1 MPLMAM
7 KPNTAAASTPSS
19 VGRSV
24 ISPMGSPSS
33 TTPFSS
39 STSEPRM
46 AGMDM
51 RKEKSRR
58 PLARKPAGHAR
69 GDGRA
74 GAGKARQN
82 GHRLHD
88 AHGQRVLDAHALVHA
103 PVAPPPLA
111 DHVAGDEHDAGQVER
126 PDDEL
131 PLESGVEVHHQR
143 GDHRGDGRHHQPFEV
158 GLYGVHEH
166 IPYAPPVDGEHR
178 HQRAKVEQY
187 VEQELP
193 VGIDAEDLLQD
204 QQMSRRADGQ
214 KFRQA
219 LYDAEDQAL
228 YGVQAIPPP
237 GDGRRGGEA
246 TSPRR
251 LAKTM
256 FLPPSADDV
265 HQPPRHGR

>member
-1 MPLMAM
+1 M
-7 KPNTAAASTPSS
+7 
-19 VGRSV
+19 
-24 ISPMGSPSS
+24 
-33 TTPFSS
+33 
-39 STSEPRM
+39 
-46 AGMDM
+46 
-51 RKEKSRR
+51 
-58 PLARKPAGHAR
+58 
-69 GDGRA
+69 
-74 GAGKARQN
+74 
-82 GHRLHD
+82 
-88 AHGQRVLDAHALVHA
+88 
-103 PVAPPPLA
+103 VAPPPLA

-166 IPYAPPVDGEHR
+166 VPDAPPVDGEHR

-193 VGIDAEDLLQD
+193 VGVDAEDLLQD

-246 TSPRR
+246 TSRAALLRLCSFRR
-251 LAKTM
+251 QQTM
-256 FLPPSADDV
+256 FTSRPGTKMSLRTALPPSSFCTSAFAAK
-265 HQPPRHGR
+265 